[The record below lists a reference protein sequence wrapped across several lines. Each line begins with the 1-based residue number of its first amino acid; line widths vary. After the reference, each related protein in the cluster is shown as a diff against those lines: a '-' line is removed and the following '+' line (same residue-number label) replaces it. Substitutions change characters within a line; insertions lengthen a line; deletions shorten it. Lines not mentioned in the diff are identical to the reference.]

1 MNVKLSPYMYIV
13 PSRHVRQGYNG
24 TCTGAHSSPQED
36 PSLTQG
42 SLHCETENKQNLR
55 EQKPKISGVCIEV
68 FLYLCVNVCY
78 NNVHVLQNPR
88 AKLTQSLEKIFSGLK
103 TF

>member
-1 MNVKLSPYMYIV
+1 MCVV

-42 SLHCETENKQNLR
+42 SLHCETENKQNSR
-55 EQKPKISGVCIEV
+55 EQNPKFSGVCIEV
-68 FLYLCVNVCY
+68 FWYIPVCQC
-78 NNVHVLQNPR
+78 L
-88 AKLTQSLEKIFSGLK
+88 L
-103 TF
+103 